1 MSAVN
6 KMQADGMRKRGLQEC
21 LIQVKDKHY
30 YENHVEPH
38 LSSFLRFFVKGAVAY
53 YKNKGSIDIP
63 QTMQITA
70 QQETRGD
77 VEDTLMDFVRA
88 KLVPTLPALGNKLLT
103 SEIEKAFKES
113 AEDLVNVTSL
123 DTAVFGKHLKKAI
136 DKMRKEHGGPWTEV
150 YKDQRH
156 VGREKPTF
164 YINVAWRP
172 AELPAEKR
180 YAARSQQ

>member
-1 MSAVN
+1 M
-6 KMQADGMRKRGLQEC
+6 E
-21 LIQVKDKHY
+21 
-30 YENHVEPH
+30 
-38 LSSFLRFFVKGAVAY
+38 GAVTY
-53 YKNKGSIDIP
+53 YKNKGKINIP
-63 QTMQITA
+63 KSMQITA

-77 VEDTLMDFVRA
+77 LDDTLMDFVRA

-113 AEDLVNVTSL
+113 AQDLINVANL

-172 AELPAEKR
+172 EELTAEER
-180 YAARSQQ
+180 YAARSQP